1 VATQPLWLSSP
12 GVRELLDAL
21 VDRLDA
27 SEQRGTAA
35 QSVALNERNWP
46 ALYRANC
53 DATEICGDFS
63 RPQFVPGT
71 WTNYDVGFTATG
83 EWENYTRT
91 YPTGTWNVFLRA
103 ARGTGGTATMGFS
116 RVTDGWGTATQT
128 TAALGSFSLGNTGG
142 WQTYNWVPLK
152 DASGSLANVALSGT
166 NTLRVSDGGVNY
178 NFFILTPPLRLF
190 TAVSAGNLV
199 LYFGT
204 QPGFN
209 YTVQWKTDLTAAAWT
224 ALSTVAGDGTTKS
237 LSDPMTGARRFYRLQ
252 VH

>member
-1 VATQPLWLSSP
+1 
-12 GVRELLDAL
+12 
-21 VDRLDA
+21 
-27 SEQRGTAA
+27 
-35 QSVALNERNWP
+35 
-46 ALYRANC
+46 
-53 DATEICGDFS
+53 
-63 RPQFVPGT
+63 
-71 WTNYDVGFTATG
+71 
-83 EWENYTRT
+83 
-91 YPTGTWNVFLRA
+91 
-103 ARGTGGTATMGFS
+103 MGFS